1 MTERGKDTQVSE
13 ASSTPAT
20 AHRRGAWLRTVTL
33 LLIAEKVIQHVAVT
47 SAFALDYGGIRA
59 SVALDYRLFMVAG
72 AASAVLF
79 ALSGWALVQR
89 KPWTAGLLV
98 ALALVDIVG
107 EFLAQGTL
115 MITINVSILVATALL
130 VLSLF
135 SLRGAGSAR
144 AR

>member
-1 MTERGKDTQVSE
+1 VPE
-13 ASSTPAT
+13 ASSTPAP
-20 AHRRGAWLRTVTL
+20 ALRGGAWLRVVAL
-33 LLIAEKVIQHVAVT
+33 LLIVEKVIQHLAVT
-47 SAFALDYGGIRA
+47 FAFVTDFGGIRA
-59 SVALDYRLFMVAG
+59 SVALDYRLFMMVG

-79 ALSGWALVQR
+79 ALSGWGLMRR
-89 KPWTAGLLV
+89 KPWAPGLIV

-130 VLSLF
+130 ILALVA
-135 SLRGAGSAR
+135 LRGAGGAR